1 MKFALFY
8 HSLVSCWNH
17 GNAHFLRGVARE
29 LIRLGHQVTVHE
41 PNALADGGAVVLA
54 EAEGLVPGAQLQL
67 YDTDTFDLDRA
78 LEGADVVIAHEWND
92 PGLVARI
99 GEQRLHGGRFLL
111 LFHDTHHRAITAA
124 QEIGRFP
131 LENVDAI
138 LAFGEVLRQVYLG
151 LGWGRRVFTWHEAA
165 DVALFKPH
173 PGSPKDTDAI
183 WIGNWGMASATA
195 S

>member
-1 MKFALFY
+1 MKFVLFY

-41 PNALADGGAVVLA
+41 PANGWSRHNALADGGAVVLA

-92 PGLVARI
+92 PG
-99 GEQRLHGGRFLL
+99 
-111 LFHDTHHRAITAA
+111 
-124 QEIGRFP
+124 
-131 LENVDAI
+131 
-138 LAFGEVLRQVYLG
+138 
-151 LGWGRRVFTWHEAA
+151 
-165 DVALFKPH
+165 
-173 PGSPKDTDAI
+173 
-183 WIGNWGMASATA
+183 
-195 S
+195 